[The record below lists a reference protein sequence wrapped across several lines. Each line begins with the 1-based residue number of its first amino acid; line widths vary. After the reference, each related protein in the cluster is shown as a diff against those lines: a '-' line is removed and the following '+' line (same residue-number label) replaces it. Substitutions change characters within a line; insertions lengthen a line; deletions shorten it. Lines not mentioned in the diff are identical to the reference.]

1 MILIIDQDYKI
12 YIEDID
18 IYNILNLLQLS
29 YIICFFFFF
38 IILFYHLDSFL
49 NRIFSI
55 ISNNFYF
62 ENKINSSF

>member
-29 YIICFFFFF
+29 LYYLFLFFF

-55 ISNNFYF
+55 IS
-62 ENKINSSF
+62 KIIFILKTK